1 MQAQTNITNIKR
13 AISVLIIAVL
23 SAPLVSTPASAESWE
38 LRTAAEEVQG
48 TRAIEAGQLDKG
60 IRILEANYSATA
72 YRSKGAVLTN
82 LCLAYTLKRD
92 FETAMD
98 FCNRAVAGGYND
110 REAHNNRGVLQAM
123 LGNYTAAVS
132 DFAKAGCLRECPK
145 DLAVT
150 GNKRMDVAKRNLHR
164 ANVQLALQE
173 EQNSEVQVVKQAV
186 P

>member
-1 MQAQTNITNIKR
+1 M
-13 AISVLIIAVL
+13 SVFIIAVL
-23 SAPLVSTPASAESWE
+23 SMPLASTLASAESWE
-38 LRTAAEEVQG
+38 LRTAAEEVKG

-60 IRILEANYSATA
+60 IRILEAHLSTA
-72 YRSKGAVLTN
+72 PNRSKGAVLTN

-98 FCNRAVAGGYND
+98 FCNRAVARGYND
-110 REAHNNRGVLQAM
+110 REAHNNRGVLHAM

-132 DFAKAGCLRECPK
+132 DFAEAGCLRECPNN
-145 DLAVT
+145 LAVT

-164 ANVQLALQE
+164 AKVQLALQE
-173 EQNSEVQVVKQAV
+173 EQNGEVQVVKQAV